1 MAHQDKIRLAER
13 LRKSEA
19 IRADELDDVA
29 AGKYAGSN
37 FVPSKVA
44 LAKLFGVDRATI
56 MQWSKLDGAP
66 IPAAG
71 NRHNVSEWA
80 SFIREQNL
88 SPESTGG
95 TADEETLNAR
105 KLRLQCE
112 KIQLDIDIASGRRVD
127 ADAVKKQSEAVIAA
141 IVQTIEQMPMPD
153 GFHKVE
159 RSTRD
164 ALRQTLFDGIS
175 KQSLFRDLA
184 KSD

>member
-1 MAHQDKIRLAER
+1 MAHRSTIRLAER

-19 IRADELDDVA
+19 IRADELDDIA
-29 AGKYAGSN
+29 AGKYKGSMV
-37 FVPSKVA
+37 VPSKVA
-44 LAKLFGVDRATI
+44 LAKLFGVDRATVI
-56 MQWSKLDGAP
+56 QWSKLDGAP
-66 IPAAG
+66 VPDAG
-71 NRHNVSEWA
+71 RRHNVSEWA
-80 SFIREQNL
+80 SFIREKNL

-141 IVQTIEQMPMPD
+141 IVQAIEQMPMPD

-164 ALRQTLFDGIS
+164 ALRQTLFDGIT

-184 KSD
+184 KGN